1 MTKRIGGG
9 TVEPDRQAV
18 LTEMRALA
26 PWHFDIE
33 VIPGL
38 RTTHANA
45 KSYVD
50 ESANRVTVID
60 PQELE
65 PLLQSIFPQG
75 LGGRSFL
82 DVGCNGGGYCFLAR
96 RMGADRVV
104 GFDPRLHWIKQA
116 MFLNQFVG
124 DDAVKFVAARLEDLE
139 AEPFHVTL
147 FKGVFY
153 HLPDPIHTLAEI
165 CDRTKDLIIIDT
177 ATDSTVKETCLVAN
191 WESETHV
198 MSGVDGLAW
207 IPGGPAAVRS
217 ILKWKGFGQARTVF
231 WKDKW
236 PGGRAHWGRMRL
248 IATRDP
254 VLLAEY
260 DRAQ

>member
-1 MTKRIGGG
+1 M
-9 TVEPDRQAV
+9 EADRQAV
-18 LTEMRALA
+18 LEEMKALA

-33 VIPGL
+33 VMPGL

-45 KSYVD
+45 KNYVD
-50 ESANRVTVID
+50 ENANRVMVID
-60 PQELE
+60 PQELK

-75 LGGRSFL
+75 LCGRSFL

-96 RMGADRVV
+96 HMGAERVI
-104 GFDPRLHWIKQA
+104 GFDPRSHWIRQA
-116 MFLNQFVG
+116 TFLNQFVG
-124 DDAVKFVAARLEDLE
+124 DEAIRFVTARLEDLE

-177 ATDSTVKETCLVAN
+177 ATDSTIKEACLVAN

-207 IPGGPAAVRS
+207 IPGGPAALRS
-217 ILKWKGFGQARTVF
+217 ILKWKGFTECRTVF
-231 WKDKW
+231 WKEQW
-236 PGGRAHWGRMRL
+236 PGGRAYWGRMRL
-248 IATRDP
+248 IAARERG
-254 VLLAEY
+254 VLAEY
-260 DRAQ
+260 DRAQQ